1 MSFRLL
7 PILNAVGCAV
17 LMVLVVIQWKGGQS
31 LEDQLR
37 DSRAQTASEMKGRE
51 DAEKH
56 AVQLQS
62 DVDGLKASI
71 DSMREGSVRDRKTA
85 EDAGKFASDKAG
97 EVGALTINLGK
108 AEEQLKVWEEAVKS
122 RDEKLK
128 ELNDDLVAT
137 RQRLD
142 EAIAKLKQAGAR

>member
-1 MSFRLL
+1 VSARLL
-7 PILNAVGCAV
+7 PIFNAIGCAV
-17 LMVLVVIQWKGGQS
+17 LMVLIVVQWKGGQI

-37 DSRAQTASEMKGRE
+37 ESHAQTLVETNAHQESEKR
-51 DAEKH
+51 

-71 DSMREGSVRDRKTA
+71 DAIREASDRDKQA
-85 EDAGKFASDKAG
+85 ADEAGKFAADKAS
-97 EVGALTINLGK
+97 EAQALTAGLGK
-108 AEEQLKVWEEAVKS
+108 AQEQLKVWEEAVKS

-128 ELNDDLVAT
+128 ELNEALVAT

>member
-1 MSFRLL
+1 MSVRPL
-7 PILNAVGCAV
+7 PILNAIGCAV
-17 LMVLVVIQWKGGQS
+17 LMVLIVIQWKSGQS
-31 LEDQLR
+31 VEDKLR
-37 DSRAQTASEMKGRE
+37 DSREQMALETKGRQ
-51 DAEKH
+51 DAEKR

-62 DVDGLKASI
+62 DVDGLKAAI
-71 DSMREGSVRDRKTA
+71 DAMREGSERDRKTA

-97 EVGALTINLGK
+97 EVGALTIGLGK
-108 AEEQLKVWEEAVKS
+108 AQEQLKVWEESVKA

-128 ELNDDLVAT
+128 ELNESLVAT